1 MRTYVQYLS
10 TSRGGGIT
18 RSTGRRYTTSW
29 CSGENYDRRSIWIA
43 EREKGGLFQ
52 PGDTFPK
59 TGQPVLGV
67 FPLKHPEVCPP
78 TVQILQ
84 SYGGKPPAMVPVDI
98 TDAEVE
104 TVAQQLLGSVGPGG
118 VDSINLQH
126 WLLRFGWRVWDYG
139 RLLGSSVTGW
149 PMVSHPCRPTGH

>member
-18 RSTGRRYTTSW
+18 RRTGQRYTTSW

-59 TGQPVLGV
+59 TGQPVLEV
-67 FPLKHPEVCPP
+67 LRSKQPKSCHP
-78 TVQILQ
+78 TALILDA
-84 SYGGKPPAMVPVDI
+84 YGGKPLAMVTVNI
-98 TDAEVE
+98 TNE
-104 TVAQQLLGSVGPGG
+104 TVATVARKLLGSAGPGG
-118 VDSINLQH
+118 VYSASLQH
-126 WLLRFGWRVWDYG
+126 WLLRFGVASMGLRQIVG
-139 RLLGSSVTGW
+139 
-149 PMVSHPCRPTGH
+149 